1 MFNLFLAVIV
11 GDANT
16 WTSGLVERAQA
27 LKVNG
32 GFEPGTDL

>member
-1 MFNLFLAVIV
+1 MLNLFLAVIV
-11 GDANT
+11 GDASA